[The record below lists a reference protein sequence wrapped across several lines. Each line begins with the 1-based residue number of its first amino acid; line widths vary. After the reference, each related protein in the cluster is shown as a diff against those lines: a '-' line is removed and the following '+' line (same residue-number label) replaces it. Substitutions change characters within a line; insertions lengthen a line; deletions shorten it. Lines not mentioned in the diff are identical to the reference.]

1 LTQTEYLDLINKRAL
16 YYRIQEE
23 MKACKA
29 EKEKCI
35 NEHRRDRE
43 NYLKETTRLQ
53 IENAKLRRL
62 AKTYRSEHDATMRR
76 LSEAELE
83 LSETK
88 RQLSQNSS
96 EFKNFAN
103 STKSS
108 EKRAKELE
116 RLLQEAR

>member
-1 LTQTEYLDLINKRAL
+1 
-16 YYRIQEE
+16 

-96 EFKNFAN
+96 ELRDITI

-116 RLLQEAR
+116 RLLQEVR